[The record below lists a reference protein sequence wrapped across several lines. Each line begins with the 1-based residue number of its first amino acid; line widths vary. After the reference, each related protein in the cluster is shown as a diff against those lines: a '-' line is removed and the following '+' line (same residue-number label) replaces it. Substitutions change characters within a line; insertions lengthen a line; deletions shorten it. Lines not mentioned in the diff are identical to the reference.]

1 MRASGQAGK
10 QLWERGHVDVRTV
23 YLDHAATTPVHPKVL
38 EEMMPYFSVK
48 FGNPSN
54 LHDVGREA
62 KNAVEEARAR
72 TAAFIGAKPEEIYF
86 TASGAESNNFAVKGL
101 AQANSQKGK
110 HLIVSQL
117 EHFSVLHPVKTLE
130 KAGFTVTYL
139 PTDQTGLVDPDDVAK
154 AITKDTILVSVMHA
168 NNEIGTI
175 EPIAEIAK
183 ITREKGVLF
192 HTDAVASAGWIP
204 VNVLDLG
211 VDALSLSGH
220 QFYGP
225 KGAAALFVRKGVRI
239 KPQIEGGIQEDGRR
253 AGTENVPAIVGL
265 GKAAELAA
273 AEGERRRDH
282 TQVLRDLLQK
292 GLQERIDH
300 LVVNGHPTSRLPHN
314 LNVSMWYVEGESMLL
329 FLNMEGI
336 SVSSGSACTSRSLKA
351 SHVLTCIGTDAAVA
365 NGTLLMTL
373 GTGTTAEDVAYV
385 TEKLP
390 PIVQRL
396 REMSPL
402 YEDMIKQEKA
412 R

>member
-1 MRASGQAGK
+1 M
-10 QLWERGHVDVRTV
+10 L
-23 YLDHAATTPVHPKVL
+23 
-38 EEMMPYFSVK
+38 PYFSGR

-62 KNAVEEARAR
+62 KNAVEEARAK
-72 TAAFIGAKPEEIYF
+72 TAALIGAKTEEIYF
-86 TASGAESNNFAVKGL
+86 TSSGAESNNFALKGL
-101 AQANSQKGK
+101 AQANSQKGN
-110 HLIVSQL
+110 HIIVSQI
-117 EHFSVLHPVKTLE
+117 EHFSVLHPAKTLE
-130 KAGFTVTYL
+130 KSGFSVTYL
-139 PTDQTGLVDPDDVAK
+139 ETDKTGLVDPVDVAK
-154 AITKDTILVSVMHA
+154 AITKDTILVSIMHA

-175 EPIAEIAK
+175 QPIEEIGR
-183 ITREKGVLF
+183 ITKEKGVLF
-192 HTDAVASAGWIP
+192 HTDAVASVGW
-204 VNVLDLG
+204 VSVDVRTLG

-273 AEGERRRDH
+273 AEIPHRMSYLSA
-282 TQVLRDLLQK
+282 LRDRLQK
-292 GLQERIDH
+292 GLTEKIDH
-300 LVVNGHPTSRLPHN
+300 TVVNGHPTRRLPHN

-329 FLNMEGI
+329 FLNMEGV

-351 SHVLTCIGTDAAVA
+351 SHVLVCIGTDAAVA

-373 GTGTTAEDVAYV
+373 GMGNTAEDIDYV
-385 TEKLP
+385 IEKLP

-402 YEDMIKQEKA
+402 YEDMIKKEKA
-412 R
+412 G

>member
-1 MRASGQAGK
+1 MRK
-10 QLWERGHVDVRTV
+10 V

-38 EEMMPYFSVK
+38 EAMLPYFSDK

-62 KNAVEEARAR
+62 KNAIEEARTK
-72 TAAFIGAKPEEIYF
+72 TAALIGAKSEEIYF
-86 TASGAESNNFAVKGL
+86 TSSGAESNNFALKGL
-101 AQANSQKGK
+101 AQANSQKGN
-110 HLIVSQL
+110 HIIVSQI
-117 EHFSVLHPVKTLE
+117 EHFSILHPAKTLE
-130 KAGFTVTYL
+130 KSGFTVTYL
-139 PTDQTGLVDPDDVAK
+139 ETDKTGMVDPADVKK
-154 AITKDTILVSVMHA
+154 AITGDTSLVSIMHA

-175 EPIAEIAK
+175 QPIEEIGK
-183 ITREKGVLF
+183 ITKEKGVLF
-192 HTDAVASAGWIP
+192 HTDAVASVGWVP
-204 VNVLDLG
+204 VDVRTLG
-211 VDALSLSGH
+211 VDAMSFSGH

-239 KPQIEGGIQEDGRR
+239 KPQIEGGIQEEGRR

-273 AEGERRRDH
+273 AEIPHRMKY
-282 TQVLRDLLQK
+282 VSSLRDRLQK
-292 GLQERIDH
+292 GLVEKIDH
-300 LVVNGHPTSRLPHN
+300 IVINGHPTRRLPNN

-329 FLNMEGI
+329 FLNMEGV

-351 SHVLTCIGTDAAVA
+351 SHVLVCIGTDAAVA

-373 GTGTTAEDVAYV
+373 GMGNTEEDIDYV
-385 TEKLP
+385 IEKLP

-402 YEDMIKQEKA
+402 YEDMIKKEKVG
-412 R
+412 

>member
-1 MRASGQAGK
+1 M
-10 QLWERGHVDVRTV
+10 L
-23 YLDHAATTPVHPKVL
+23 
-38 EEMMPYFSVK
+38 PYFSGK

-54 LHDVGREA
+54 LHDIGREA
-62 KNAVEEARAR
+62 KNAVEEARAK
-72 TAAFIGAKPEEIYF
+72 TAALVGAAPGEIYF
-86 TASGAESNNFAVKGL
+86 TSSGAESNNFALKGL

-110 HLIVSQL
+110 HIIVSQI
-117 EHFSVLHPVKTLE
+117 EHFSILHPAKTLE
-130 KAGFTVTYL
+130 KSGFTVTYL
-139 PTDQTGLVDPDDVAK
+139 PTDKEGLVNPDDVAK

-175 EPIAEIAK
+175 EPIEAISK
-183 ITREKGVLF
+183 ITREKGILF
-192 HTDAVASAGWIP
+192 HTDAVASTGWIP
-204 VNVLDLG
+204 VNVETLG
-211 VDALSLSGH
+211 VDALSFSGH

-253 AGTENVPAIVGL
+253 AGTENVPALVGL

-273 AEGERRRDH
+273 AEVGNRMRY
-282 TQVLRDLLQK
+282 TSQLRDKLQK
-292 GLQERIDH
+292 GLQDRIEDM
-300 LVVNGHPTSRLPHN
+300 VINGHPVSRLPHN
-314 LNVSMWYVEGESMLL
+314 LNVSFWYVEGESMLL

-336 SVSSGSACTSRSLKA
+336 SVSSGSACTSRSLKS

-373 GTGTTAEDVAYV
+373 GMGNSAEDIDYV
-385 TEKLP
+385 IEKLP

-402 YEDMIKQEKA
+402 YEDMMKKKA
-412 R
+412 AAR

>member
-1 MRASGQAGK
+1 
-10 QLWERGHVDVRTV
+10 V
-23 YLDHAATTPVHPKVL
+23 YLDHSATTPVHPKVL
-38 EEMMPYFSVK
+38 EAMLPYFSSK

-62 KNAVEEARAR
+62 KNAVEEARAK
-72 TAAFIGAKPEEIYF
+72 TAELINAKPEEIYF
-86 TASGAESNNFAVKGL
+86 TASGAESNNFALKGI
-101 AQANSQKGK
+101 AQANNQKGS
-110 HLIVSQL
+110 HIIVSQI
-117 EHFSVLHPVKTLE
+117 EHFSVLHPAKTLE
-130 KAGFTVTYL
+130 KAGFTVTAI
-139 PTDQTGLVDPDDVAK
+139 PTDKTGLVDPADVAK
-154 AITKDTILVSVMHA
+154 AITKDTILVSIMHA

-175 EPIAEIAK
+175 QPIEEIGK
-183 ITREKGVLF
+183 ITKEKGVLF
-192 HTDAVASAGWIP
+192 HTDAVASVGWVP
-204 VNVLDLG
+204 TDVKTLG

-225 KGAAALFVRKGVRI
+225 KGSAALFVRKGVRI

-253 AGTENVPAIVGL
+253 AGTENVPGIIGL

-273 AEGERRRDH
+273 AEIPHRMSYLAS
-282 TQVLRDLLQK
+282 LRDRLQK
-292 GLQERIDH
+292 GLVEKIDH
-300 LVVNGHPTSRLPHN
+300 LVINGHPARRLPHN

-329 FLNMEGI
+329 FLNMEGV

-373 GTGTTAEDVAYV
+373 GMGNTAEDIDYV
-385 TEKLP
+385 IEKLP

-402 YEDMIKQEKA
+402 YEDMIKKEKV

>member
-1 MRASGQAGK
+1 MRN
-10 QLWERGHVDVRTV
+10 V

-38 EEMMPYFSVK
+38 EAMMPYFSGK

-54 LHDVGREA
+54 LHDMGRES
-62 KNAVEEARAR
+62 KNAVEEARGK
-72 TAAFIGAKPEEIYF
+72 TAALIGAKPEEIFF
-86 TASGAESNNFAVKGL
+86 TSSGAESNNFALKGL

-110 HLIVSQL
+110 HIIVSQL
-117 EHFSVLHPVKTLE
+117 EHFSVLHPAKTLE
-130 KAGFTVTYL
+130 KSGFTVTYL
-139 PTDQTGLVDPDDVAK
+139 PTDRDGIVDPGEVAK
-154 AITKDTILVSVMHA
+154 AITKDTVLVSIMHA

-175 EPIAEIAK
+175 EPIEEIAR
-183 ITREKGVLF
+183 ITKEKGVLF
-192 HTDAVASAGWIP
+192 HTDAVASTGWIP
-204 VNVLDLG
+204 VDVKALG

-265 GKAAELAA
+265 GRAAELAA
-273 AEGERRRDH
+273 AEIAARMNYLAP
-282 TQVLRDLLQK
+282 LRDRLQH
-292 GLQERIDH
+292 GLMEKIDH
-300 LVVNGHPTSRLPHN
+300 MVVNGHPAKRLPHS

-329 FLNMEGI
+329 FLNMQGI
-336 SVSSGSACTSRSLKA
+336 SVSSGSACTSRSLKS

-373 GTGTTAEDVAYV
+373 GMGTTPEDIDYV
-385 TEKLP
+385 VEKLP

-402 YEDMIKQEKA
+402 YEDMIKQEK
-412 R
+412 RK